1 MSVALY
7 LSGSEALKLGVESLV
22 ELLTFAFV
30 FAGAMFAFR
39 FAFELFVLVA
49 G

>member
-7 LSGSEALKLGVESLV
+7 LSGSDALKLDVKSLL
-22 ELLTFAFV
+22 ELLMFAFV
-30 FAGAMFAFR
+30 FAGAAFAFR
-39 FAFELFVLVA
+39 LVFELFVLVA